1 MKLFRFFLFF
11 FQQPVCFFFLRYDLN
26 TSTGTDEVEVRIYW
40 NTPPFFSLNSFHAFL
55 DKLRKTFPPF
65 FFFFYLQRDFPS
77 IVIARKQKTESF
89 VLHISRSRNFPAFY
103 TSFRSVF
110 EFCFVLM
117 EGICIIY
124 IMYI

>member
-11 FQQPVCFFFLRYDLN
+11 FQQPVCFFFLRYDLD

-40 NTPPFFSLNSFHAFL
+40 NTPPFFSLNLFHAFL

-89 VLHISRSRNFPAFY
+89 VLHISRSRNFPLFIQVFGQCLNFA
-103 TSFRSVF
+103 SFLWKVY
-110 EFCFVLM
+110 VL
-117 EGICIIY
+117 Y
-124 IMYI
+124 I